1 MHVPGPARGPAVD
14 SQWTALRAGTRTPPM
29 ARPTTDTQPRLS
41 LRHWIED
48 RASAAV
54 VGAVK
59 LLPYERRVPAMGWFA
74 RTVLGPLALNR
85 RTRANLKHVFPDMPQ
100 TEIRRICCAVADNFG
115 RSLIEINSGRAFAE
129 RVKDLTPTGPGL
141 MALEQAHAEGRP
153 VILVSAHFGN
163 YDAWRANLSQ
173 RGFRVGG
180 LYMPMTNPAT
190 NRRYVATIESIASP
204 LFPRGSEGMADMIR
218 FLKSGGMLG
227 LLGDHYMANG
237 ELVDFLG
244 KPAWTATSAAKM
256 AMKYNALLVPLY
268 ATRTPDG
275 LSFTIEIEAPIPH
288 TDPLT
293 MTKALNDS
301 ASARVMAHPGQW
313 FWLHRRWK
321 RADGNPRAQK
331 RAARSD

>member
-1 MHVPGPARGPAVD
+1 
-14 SQWTALRAGTRTPPM
+14 M
-29 ARPTTDTQPRLS
+29 ARASTEPRTRLS
-41 LRHWIED
+41 FRHRIED

-54 VGAVK
+54 VGAAK

-74 RTVLGPLALNR
+74 RTILGPLALNR

-100 TEIRRICCAVADNFG
+100 AEIRRICRDVADNFG
-115 RSLIEINSGRAFAE
+115 RSLIEINSGREFAE
-129 RVKDLTPTGPGL
+129 RVTHLTPTGPGL
-141 MALEQAHAEGRP
+141 MALERAHAEGRP

-204 LFPRGSEGMADMIR
+204 LFPRGPEGMADMIR

-237 ELVDFLG
+237 ELIDFLG
-244 KPAWTATSAAKM
+244 KPARTATSAAKM
-256 AMKYNALLVPLY
+256 AMKYKALLVPLY
-268 ATRTPDG
+268 ATRSPDG

-293 MTKALNDS
+293 MTRALNDS
-301 ASARVMAHPGQW
+301 ASARVRAHPGQW

-321 RADGNPRAQK
+321 RAEPDMRGDQRGDKSPSNSPTETA
-331 RAARSD
+331 